1 MTIVHWKTKYSSTF
15 DESYESMATIN
26 WGVRTHAH
34 IWSPP
39 TDLFESDSHY
49 IARVEIAGM
58 HKNAFEIIIED
69 NFLVIRGKRA
79 EPTGKKAFYQMEIR
93 FGEFSSIVEIPG
105 SVDESKAEAEYQDG
119 FLTVILPKFTNFD

>member
-1 MTIVHWKTKYSSTF
+1 MTIVHWKTKYSSTLG
-15 DESYESMATIN
+15 ESYASMATIS

-39 TDLFESDSHY
+39 TDLFENDSYY
-49 IARVEIAGM
+49 IVRVEIAGM
-58 HKNAFEIIIED
+58 HKNAFEITIED
-69 NFLVIRGKRA
+69 NFLIIKGKRA
-79 EPTGKKAFYQMEIR
+79 EPTGKKAFYQMEVR

-119 FLTVILPKFTNFD
+119 FLTVILPKFTN